1 MSSFPIRLDRLS
13 VLYAGRPAVEE
24 VSLAVARGTVYGLL
38 GRNGAGKTSLVRCAI
53 GLRRPDAGSARLF
66 GADAWTGRARE
77 MERVGVVPE
86 DPDAPG
92 HMTAD
97 ALSRFCARV
106 YGRWDGDA
114 VAARL
119 DRLGVAR
126 RTPFGR
132 LSKGEREAILF
143 ALALGHAPDLLVLD
157 DPTLGLDAVAR
168 HDLYGELVGELAD
181 RGTTVF
187 LTTHD
192 LAGIEGIVDH
202 VGILSGG
209 RLVVDES
216 VEDLKARFR
225 RIAYANEIT
234 PRRAEYGRELDI
246 FDAAR
251 VRVRGWG
258 VDAVVTNFDE
268 ERFDRFRG
276 QEGVRVASSE
286 ALSLEE
292 IFLAVAERERKGE
305 RATL

>member
-1 MSSFPIRLDRLS
+1 MSSLPIQLDRLS
-13 VLYAGRPAVEE
+13 ILYAGRPAVED
-24 VSLAVARGTVYGLL
+24 VSLAVSPGTVYGLL

-53 GLRRPDAGSARLF
+53 GLRRPDGGSARLF
-66 GADAWTGRARE
+66 GDDAWTGRAQG

-97 ALSRFCARV
+97 SLSRFCAGV
-106 YGRWDGDA
+106 YGRWDSGA

-119 DRLGVAR
+119 DRLGVPR
-126 RTPFGR
+126 RIPFAR
-132 LSKGEREAILF
+132 LSKGEKGAILF
-143 ALALGHAPDLLVLD
+143 ALALGHEPDLLVLD

-168 HDLYGELVGELAD
+168 HDLYGELVGERAD

-192 LAGIEGIVDH
+192 LAGIEGIVDR

-216 VEDLKARFR
+216 VEDLRARFR
-225 RIAYANEIT
+225 RIAYTNEIA
-234 PRRAEYGRELDI
+234 PSRAEYGRELDL

-268 ERFDRFRG
+268 DRFDRFRG
-276 QEGVRVASSE
+276 QEGVRVSSSE

-292 IFLAVAERERKGE
+292 IFLAVAGRGRGEER
-305 RATL
+305 TTS